1 MNKFKRLISGV
12 FIAAISI
19 ISVSAPA
26 VAKTDFSGKR
36 IEWVIPFKEGGG
48 TDRWARFIAPYLTDA
63 LPGQPAIV
71 IKNMPGGS
79 SIKGANFFQKRARKD
94 GLMLLGTS
102 GTTQLPWLLDD
113 KRVRYDYLDWEAV
126 FASPSGGVVYVN
138 PELNI
143 DTAEKLANT
152 QSALTY
158 GSQGPTS
165 LDLIPLLAFELLG
178 MDVKPVFGMTGKGAA
193 RLAFE
198 RGEVNLDY
206 QTSSAYLSK
215 VTPLVEEGKAVPLM
229 SWGALDS
236 QGNLIRDP
244 SFPGLPHFAE
254 VYESIHGKAPSGPA
268 FEAWKAFFIPGFPA
282 QKLVLLPKNADP
294 EVIATYKAAF
304 EKIANNPEFIQ
315 ASKLALGAYT
325 PATGDNIGTLYKQ
338 ATAISKDDQAWVQ
351 AWLKERF
358 NARF

>member
-1 MNKFKRLISGV
+1 MQRVGIRTWPV
-12 FIAAISI
+12 
-19 ISVSAPA
+19 
-26 VAKTDFSGKR
+26 T
-36 IEWVIPFKEGGG
+36 
-48 TDRWARFIAPYLTDA
+48 
-63 LPGQPAIV
+63 
-71 IKNMPGGS
+71 
-79 SIKGANFFQKRARKD
+79 
-94 GLMLLGTS
+94 GL
-102 GTTQLPWLLDD
+102 
-113 KRVRYDYLDWEAV
+113 
-126 FASPSGGVVYVN
+126 
-138 PELNI
+138 
-143 DTAEKLANT
+143 
-152 QSALTY
+152 
-158 GSQGPTS
+158 
-165 LDLIPLLAFELLG
+165 
-178 MDVKPVFGMTGKGAA
+178 
-193 RLAFE
+193 
-198 RGEVNLDY
+198 

-244 SFPGLPHFAE
+244 SFPDLPHFAE

-315 ASKLALGAYT
+315 ASKLALGAYS

-351 AWLKERF
+351 AWLKEMIQRLILEVMCVRYSLLALAEVF
-358 NARF
+358 QP